1 MNIPTWEKLSAFS
14 PHMKGKVKAC
24 IPQYN
29 TGWRLADS
37 GIKQAP
43 PSLGS
48 QDEYS
53 QPVSTLASLA
63 GGGDEGVAIGKNL
76 RDTASRPPASSFRGA
91 QPQETPLQLKVHQK
105 AMLRKATQC
114 LSAEGL

>member
-1 MNIPTWEKLSAFS
+1 MNISTWEKLSAFS

-29 TGWRLADS
+29 T

-63 GGGDEGVAIGKNL
+63 GGGDEDVAIGKTL
-76 RDTASRPPASSFRGA
+76 RATASRPPASSFRGA
-91 QPQETPLQLKVHQK
+91 QPQKTPLRLTVHQK